1 MRSIF
6 LQYKRPYYIKRNDKY
21 NSQYLLDHGGPFF
34 KFKITDNSISN
45 QHQKLVTFAKKGRE
59 VYYCAPLINEKN
71 DLQSCFIKGNLLPKS
86 FFLPIKEM
94 KAYRTDGHFVT
105 YDVKHQWY
113 PHSTDSS
120 DIKDGISWEK
130 FLEMDKK
137 YITNK
142 DTYLEIRKDIEYF
155 KALLQNT
162 T

>member
-1 MRSIF
+1 
-6 LQYKRPYYIKRNDKY
+6 
-21 NSQYLLDHGGPFF
+21 
-34 KFKITDNSISN
+34 
-45 QHQKLVTFAKKGRE
+45 
-59 VYYCAPLINEKN
+59 
-71 DLQSCFIKGNLLPKS
+71 
-86 FFLPIKEM
+86 M